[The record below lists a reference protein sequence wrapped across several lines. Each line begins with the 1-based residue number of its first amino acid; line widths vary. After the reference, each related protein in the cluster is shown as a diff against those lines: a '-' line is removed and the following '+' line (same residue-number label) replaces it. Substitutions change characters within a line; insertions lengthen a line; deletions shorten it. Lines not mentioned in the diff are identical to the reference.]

1 MDRRRKRGRQTM
13 VRSEITSEQGT
24 SQGARTPTER
34 KKEVA
39 KSYGRVWG
47 LGIACLPPETRT
59 KSRKFKD
66 EALNSPPLHITASA
80 WRMGEWGLVMRLK
93 VQINFGVK
101 TPTCRETAPNCLL
114 RRVWDTLATP
124 VERRV

>member
-1 MDRRRKRGRQTM
+1 MDRQRKRGRQTT
-13 VRSEITSEQGT
+13 VRSEITSERGT

-34 KKEVA
+34 KKEVT

-47 LGIACLPPETRT
+47 LGIASLPPETRT

-66 EALNSPPLHITASA
+66 EALNSPPLHVTATA
-80 WRMGEWGLVMRLK
+80 RRVGKWGLVMRLK
-93 VQINFGVK
+93 VQINLRVK
-101 TPTCRETAPNCLL
+101 TPTCRETAPNCLP
-114 RRVWDTLATP
+114 RRAWDTLATP